1 MSFIKE
7 FKEFAMRGNVID
19 LAVAVVVGGAF
30 GKIVDSLVS
39 DIIMP
44 MVGRLIGG
52 IDFSHFY
59 LDLRGR
65 KPQVCRDVF
74 HHRGNVRRDFRR
86 LTNHRRIH
94 IHRFPTRRAHARIR
108 FAQQHAAVRTGVRR
122 VGVGKQTANVA
133 QGSSAQQRIGERVQ
147 QHVGIRM
154 PKQAAFK
161 RNAHAAD
168 DARSPRH
175 QRVHVKPLTNPERT
189 LAHGINPRQCG
200 FAAPARPDTNLA
212 AR

>member
-59 LDLRGR
+59 LDLSFGDYASMEAAE
-65 KPQVCRDVF
+65 KAGAPLLKYGLFVNNIINFLIIALAIFVA
-74 HHRGNVRRDFRR
+74 VKLLSKLRREE
-86 LTNHRRIH
+86 
-94 IHRFPTRRAHARIR
+94 P
-108 FAQQHAAVRTGVRR
+108 
-122 VGVGKQTANVA
+122 
-133 QGSSAQQRIGERVQ
+133 
-147 QHVGIRM
+147 
-154 PKQAAFK
+154 P
-161 RNAHAAD
+161 
-168 DARSPRH
+168 
-175 QRVHVKPLTNPERT
+175 
-189 LAHGINPRQCG
+189 
-200 FAAPARPDTNLA
+200 APAPEDPQDVQLLREIRDLLKDQRA
-212 AR
+212 ASTGTPNA

>member
-59 LDLRGR
+59 LDLSFGDYASMEAAE
-65 KPQVCRDVF
+65 KAGAPLLKYGLFVNNIINFLIIALAIFVA
-74 HHRGNVRRDFRR
+74 VKLLSKLRREE
-86 LTNHRRIH
+86 
-94 IHRFPTRRAHARIR
+94 P
-108 FAQQHAAVRTGVRR
+108 
-122 VGVGKQTANVA
+122 
-133 QGSSAQQRIGERVQ
+133 
-147 QHVGIRM
+147 
-154 PKQAAFK
+154 P
-161 RNAHAAD
+161 
-168 DARSPRH
+168 
-175 QRVHVKPLTNPERT
+175 
-189 LAHGINPRQCG
+189 
-200 FAAPARPDTNLA
+200 APAPEDPQDVQLLREIRDLLKDQRAGNTGTPNA
-212 AR
+212 

>member
-59 LDLRGR
+59 FDLSFGDYASMEAAE
-65 KPQVCRDVF
+65 KAGAPLLKYGLFVNNIINFLIIALAIFVA
-74 HHRGNVRRDFRR
+74 VKLITKLRREE
-86 LTNHRRIH
+86 
-94 IHRFPTRRAHARIR
+94 P
-108 FAQQHAAVRTGVRR
+108 
-122 VGVGKQTANVA
+122 
-133 QGSSAQQRIGERVQ
+133 
-147 QHVGIRM
+147 
-154 PKQAAFK
+154 P
-161 RNAHAAD
+161 
-168 DARSPRH
+168 
-175 QRVHVKPLTNPERT
+175 
-189 LAHGINPRQCG
+189 
-200 FAAPARPDTNLA
+200 APAPAPEDPQDVQLLREIRDLLKDQRAGNTGTPNA
-212 AR
+212 

>member
-59 LDLRGR
+59 LDLSFGDYASMEAAE
-65 KPQVCRDVF
+65 KAGAPLLKYGLFVNNIINFLIIALAIFVA
-74 HHRGNVRRDFRR
+74 VKLITKLRREE
-86 LTNHRRIH
+86 
-94 IHRFPTRRAHARIR
+94 P
-108 FAQQHAAVRTGVRR
+108 
-122 VGVGKQTANVA
+122 
-133 QGSSAQQRIGERVQ
+133 
-147 QHVGIRM
+147 
-154 PKQAAFK
+154 P
-161 RNAHAAD
+161 
-168 DARSPRH
+168 
-175 QRVHVKPLTNPERT
+175 
-189 LAHGINPRQCG
+189 
-200 FAAPARPDTNLA
+200 APAPEDPQDVQLLREIRDLLKDQRAGNTGTPNA
-212 AR
+212 

>member
-59 LDLRGR
+59 LDLSFGDYASMEAAEKAGAPLLKYGLFVNNIINFLIIALAIFVAVKLLSKLRR
-65 KPQVCRDVF
+65 EEPPAPAPEDPQDVQLLREIRDLLK
-74 HHRGNVRRDFRR
+74 DQ
-86 LTNHRRIH
+86 
-94 IHRFPTRRAHARIR
+94 RA
-108 FAQQHAAVRTGVRR
+108 
-122 VGVGKQTANVA
+122 
-133 QGSSAQQRIGERVQ
+133 SSAPVQ
-147 QHVGIRM
+147 
-154 PKQAAFK
+154 
-161 RNAHAAD
+161 
-168 DARSPRH
+168 DA
-175 QRVHVKPLTNPERT
+175 
-189 LAHGINPRQCG
+189 
-200 FAAPARPDTNLA
+200 
-212 AR
+212 

>member
-59 LDLRGR
+59 LDLSFGDYASMEAAE
-65 KPQVCRDVF
+65 KAGAPLLKYGLFVNNIINFLIIALAIFVA
-74 HHRGNVRRDFRR
+74 VKLITKLRREE
-86 LTNHRRIH
+86 
-94 IHRFPTRRAHARIR
+94 P
-108 FAQQHAAVRTGVRR
+108 
-122 VGVGKQTANVA
+122 
-133 QGSSAQQRIGERVQ
+133 
-147 QHVGIRM
+147 
-154 PKQAAFK
+154 P
-161 RNAHAAD
+161 
-168 DARSPRH
+168 
-175 QRVHVKPLTNPERT
+175 
-189 LAHGINPRQCG
+189 
-200 FAAPARPDTNLA
+200 APAPEDPQDVQLLREIRDLLKDQRA
-212 AR
+212 ASTGTPNA